1 MLNLEDIKIIN
12 GIFGKFEELKI
23 DLTDVE
29 SKEIEKI
36 SLLVKQI
43 FIQEKAQEEIAKI
56 QDEIVKLK

>member
-1 MLNLEDIKIIN
+1 MLNLEDVKIIN
-12 GIFGKFEELKI
+12 GIFGKIEELNI

-43 FIQEKAQEEIAKI
+43 FIQEKAQDEIAKI

>member
-1 MLNLEDIKIIN
+1 MLNLEDVKTIN
-12 GIFGKFEELKI
+12 GIFGKIEELKI
-23 DLTDVE
+23 YLTDVE

-43 FIQEKAQEEIAKI
+43 LIQEKAQEEIAKI

>member
-1 MLNLEDIKIIN
+1 MLNLEDVKTIN
-12 GIFGKFEELKI
+12 GIFRKIEELKI

>member
-1 MLNLEDIKIIN
+1 MLNLEDVKIIN
-12 GIFGKFEELKI
+12 GICGKIEELKI

-36 SLLVKQI
+36 SLIVKQI

>member
-12 GIFGKFEELKI
+12 GIFGKIEELKI
-23 DLTDVE
+23 DLTDFE

-43 FIQEKAQEEIAKI
+43 FIQEKAQDEIAKI

>member
-1 MLNLEDIKIIN
+1 MLNLEDVKIIN
-12 GIFGKFEELKI
+12 GIFGKLEELKI

-43 FIQEKAQEEIAKI
+43 FIQEKAQDEIAKI